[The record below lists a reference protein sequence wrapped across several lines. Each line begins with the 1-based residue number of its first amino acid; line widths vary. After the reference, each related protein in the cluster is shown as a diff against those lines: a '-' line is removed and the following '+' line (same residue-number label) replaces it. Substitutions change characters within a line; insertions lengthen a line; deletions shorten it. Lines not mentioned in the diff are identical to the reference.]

1 MFVRRH
7 GGHRPPG
14 HRRKPVGSWWSAW
27 GPQSAAQFL
36 FVNPQPSRGGR
47 EVRRSFVAESFDERF
62 NRHAELPGGGIQV
75 DVRDLVWRSLRDRTT
90 GGPGSQ
96 PQVTFLDDAVVA
108 EDLAQDTFIQ
118 AYKSI
123 LKTTS
128 ELSLKAWLYKIATN
142 NARQFHRPAAAAL
155 VHSADRLREVSGTE
169 TENSPN
175 SVVERTA
182 IEKALVRVPH
192 EQRVC
197 KALHFVEGL
206 KHREIADIVGVS
218 EEAVR
223 KRVARGS
230 KEFRTVYR
238 APSGEED

>member
-1 MFVRRH
+1 LDE
-7 GGHRPPG
+7 
-14 HRRKPVGSWWSAW
+14 
-27 GPQSAAQFL
+27 AQ
-36 FVNPQPSRGGR
+36 VIARVRGGTT
-47 EVRRSFVAESFDERF
+47 EAFGEIVEHYQTPIVRYLLRMT
-62 NRHAELPGGGIQV
+62 G
-75 DVRDLVWRSLRDRTT
+75 DVN
-90 GGPGSQ
+90 
-96 PQVTFLDDAVVA
+96 VA

-182 IEKALVRVPH
+182 IEEALVRVPH

-197 KALHFVEGL
+197 MALHFVEGL
-206 KHREIADIVGVS
+206 KYREIADIVSVS

-238 APSGEED
+238 ATSGEED